1 MRIGI
6 VGYGTGGQHFHAP
19 FIDAAEGV
27 SIGGIVARS
36 EGRVAAVKADF
47 PDVPIFDSLSSMI
60 VSGEVDAVTITTPPH
75 TRRELVLEAIAA
87 GLHVVADKPF
97 APDAASARELEVAA
111 KEKGVVLAV
120 FHNRRWDSD
129 AQTLKN
135 VLDSGKL
142 GKVWRIHSR
151 MDQDDPAT
159 LEHGPSGGL
168 LRDLGSHIVDQMVW
182 LFGPVA
188 SVDAQMNLSY
198 PAEGETI
205 AAFHMTMRHKSGEV
219 SHVEASKINGMVA
232 KEYRVY
238 GEKGGFY
245 VNSTDVQ
252 AQHIFAGKRPVND
265 RTGWGH
271 EPESHWGTL
280 TSSGTKETVPAS
292 KGAYFHYYEAFL
304 DACQNGT
311 AAPVTPAD
319 AIETLAVLD
328 AAAISARENRVVQV
342 ELPPAL

>member
-47 PDVPIFDSLSSMI
+47 PDVPVFDSLTSMI
-60 VSGEVDAVTITTPPH
+60 ASGKVDAVTITTPPH

-111 KEKGVVLAV
+111 QKKGVVLAV

-129 AQTLKN
+129 AQTLKH

-151 MDQDDPAT
+151 MDQDDPAA

-168 LRDLGSHIVDQMVW
+168 LRDLGSHVVDQMVW

-188 SVDAQMNLSY
+188 SVDAQMNSIN
-198 PAEGETI
+198 PPEGKTI
-205 AAFHMTMRHKSGEV
+205 AAFNITMRHKNGVV
-219 SHVEASKINGMVA
+219 SHVESSKTNGMVA
-232 KEYRVY
+232 KEFRVY
-238 GEKGGFY
+238 AENGGYY

-252 AQHIFAGKRPVND
+252 AQQIFAGKRPVND
-265 RTGWGH
+265 RENWGF
-271 EPESHWGTL
+271 EPEANWGTL
-280 TSSGTKETVPAS
+280 TCKGNRATIPAS
-292 KGAYFHYYEAFL
+292 QGAYFHYYEAFL
-304 DACQNGT
+304 EACQNGV
-311 AAPVTPAD
+311 AAPVTPAE

-328 AAAISARENRVVQV
+328 AALRSAAENRVVEV
-342 ELPPAL
+342 VVPEIS